1 MRLGDGFGNG
11 KPQAVMTIFCGSC
24 LITVIEPFKKMLS
37 FALDGITSFSVKPLQ
52 LILTGGFIFGIIVPI
67 IMIIYALVQHAHAHT
82 IPGWTSLL
90 VSIWFI
96 GGMIMMAIGITG
108 IYIGKIYKEVKQRPR
123 YFIEEDVNL
132 K

>member
-1 MRLGDGFGNG
+1 MSILDSIIVSIESAASF
-11 KPQAVMTIFCGSC
+11 ISS
-24 LITVIEPFKKMLS
+24 LITS
-37 FALDGITSFSVKPLQ
+37 ASFSVKPLQ

>member
-1 MRLGDGFGNG
+1 MMGFG
-11 KPQAVMTIFCGSC
+11 VRIDE
-24 LITVIEPFKKMLS
+24 VR
-37 FALDGITSFSVKPLQ
+37 
-52 LILTGGFIFGIIVPI
+52 
-67 IMIIYALVQHAHAHT
+67 
-82 IPGWTSLL
+82 TSLL

>member
-1 MRLGDGFGNG
+1 
-11 KPQAVMTIFCGSC
+11 
-24 LITVIEPFKKMLS
+24 MLS

-52 LILTGGFIFGIIVPI
+52 LILTGGFIFGLIVPI